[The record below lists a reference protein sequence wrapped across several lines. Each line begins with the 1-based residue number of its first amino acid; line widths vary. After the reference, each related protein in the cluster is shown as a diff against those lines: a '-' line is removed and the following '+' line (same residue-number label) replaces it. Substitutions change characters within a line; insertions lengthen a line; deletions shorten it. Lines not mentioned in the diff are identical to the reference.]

1 MSVKNY
7 FSFVPNTITSLNA
20 VSGALSV
27 IMAFEGNLLMAGIMI
42 FVAAVFD
49 YLDGFSARILKA
61 YSPMGKELD
70 SLADMVSF
78 GLAPSIIAHRLLR
91 SILIGNTPLFESDWV
106 SIVVVLLPL
115 FMVALSAL
123 RLAKFNIDTRQTE
136 SFIGLNTP
144 SNAMVWASFPI
155 ILFFNPEGFYSKVI
169 LNPWLIA
176 ILVIALS
183 LLLVSELPMF
193 SLKFKNLK
201 YAENKVRFI
210 FLGLCVILLTVL
222 NIKAIP
228 LIILLYLL
236 LSAMVW
242 LIKK

>member
-1 MSVKNY
+1 MSEKNF

-27 IMAFEGNLLMAGIMI
+27 IFAFEGNLPLAGILI

-49 YLDGFSARILKA
+49 YLDGFSARMLKA
-61 YSPMGKELD
+61 YSAMGKELD

-78 GLAPSIIAHRLLR
+78 GLAPSVIAHRILR
-91 SILIGNTPLFESDWV
+91 SLVIGDALLLDAAPLQM
-106 SIVVVLLPL
+106 VVVLLPL
-115 FMVALSAL
+115 FMVALSGL

-155 ILFFNPEGFYSKVI
+155 ILYFNPNSVYSQII
-169 LNPWLIA
+169 LNPWMIGV
-176 ILVIALS
+176 LVIVLS

-193 SLKFKNLK
+193 SLKFKNLSF
-201 YAENKVRFI
+201 AGNKVRFI
-210 FLGLCVILLTVL
+210 FLGICVLLLVAL

-228 LIILLYLL
+228 LIIILYLL
-236 LSAMVW
+236 ISAMVW
-242 LIKK
+242 LIKR